1 MPKFCGL
8 ELEFMTNCMA
18 PLYQAMTPSY
28 LDFFLLPMK
37 FQPIPT
43 NYKSNK
49 IAFAFMQAAYTQKP
63 ILIALHLQGPK
74 SIIYV
79 HFSLVNKQL
88 TCFKLSIKHVINLKM
103 KNMTRSSLNI
113 GNLII
118 CVTYHLKGSLS
129 F

>member
-1 MPKFCGL
+1 
-8 ELEFMTNCMA
+8 
-18 PLYQAMTPSY
+18 
-28 LDFFLLPMK
+28 
-37 FQPIPT
+37 
-43 NYKSNK
+43 
-49 IAFAFMQAAYTQKP
+49 MQAAYTQKP